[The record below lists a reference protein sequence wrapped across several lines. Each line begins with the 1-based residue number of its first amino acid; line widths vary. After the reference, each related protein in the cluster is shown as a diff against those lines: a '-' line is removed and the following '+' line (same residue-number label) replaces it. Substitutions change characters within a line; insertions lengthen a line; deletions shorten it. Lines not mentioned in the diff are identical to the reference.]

1 MDSNSESVWYGA
13 PPAPETMSAPE
24 PQHEDERHVR
34 LRTDARYFLL
44 LSLALGAVFALLFV
58 NAYALGLNAALLA
71 AAMAAATL
79 LALGK
84 LGLRE
89 RKRDIFWSVS
99 LVLLGLSIAWTANY
113 MTQNVS
119 FLGMF
124 IAELLWLMNAFADIL
139 SWRFGRVVSGGF
151 RLVGRIITHLG
162 EPFRHLAAL
171 RRGGKQTTRSVL
183 LGIVI
188 AVPLLWIVVS
198 LLASADAAFGALIER
213 IFGVWSVSKTVR
225 TVIRAVFYT
234 LIPALVFYSALAA
247 QTERSDFPA
256 KEKRRASALVAITF
270 TGALAVVYAVF
281 CGIQIAVLFAGDVS
295 ALPEGMTYAEYARE
309 GFFQL
314 LLVSGI
320 NVVLIITAQ
329 RRFVSSKALRALLVF
344 LTVCTYLM
352 EASSAMRMM
361 LYVNAYGLTYL
372 RLLVLWFLSL
382 LALILGAAVYTVFH
396 ENFRLFRFTL
406 IVCMALWL
414 VFAFARPDAIAARYN
429 LAKHG
434 LDDTTEAEIAYEC
447 SSDATGALRPYF
459 ADIAGRGEDSTAYLN
474 LTISVMREYSARGV
488 RGFNFSVWE
497 AMRTAEDFIDAYT

>member
-13 PPAPETMSAPE
+13 PSAPETISAPE

-89 RKRDIFWSVS
+89 KKRDIFWSVS

-171 RRGGKQTTRSVL
+171 RRGGFQ
-183 LGIVI
+183 
-188 AVPLLWIVVS
+188 P
-198 LLASADAAFGALIER
+198 
-213 IFGVWSVSKTVR
+213 
-225 TVIRAVFYT
+225 
-234 LIPALVFYSALAA
+234 
-247 QTERSDFPA
+247 
-256 KEKRRASALVAITF
+256 
-270 TGALAVVYAVF
+270 YA
-281 CGIQIAVLFAGDVS
+281 
-295 ALPEGMTYAEYARE
+295 
-309 GFFQL
+309 
-314 LLVSGI
+314 
-320 NVVLIITAQ
+320 
-329 RRFVSSKALRALLVF
+329 
-344 LTVCTYLM
+344 
-352 EASSAMRMM
+352 
-361 LYVNAYGLTYL
+361 
-372 RLLVLWFLSL
+372 
-382 LALILGAAVYTVFH
+382 
-396 ENFRLFRFTL
+396 
-406 IVCMALWL
+406 
-414 VFAFARPDAIAARYN
+414 
-429 LAKHG
+429 
-434 LDDTTEAEIAYEC
+434 
-447 SSDATGALRPYF
+447 
-459 ADIAGRGEDSTAYLN
+459 
-474 LTISVMREYSARGV
+474 
-488 RGFNFSVWE
+488 
-497 AMRTAEDFIDAYT
+497 

>member
-1 MDSNSESVWYGA
+1 MHSESAWYGA
-13 PPAPETMSAPE
+13 PPPAEEMPAPEE
-24 PQHEDERHVR
+24 LHEDTRHIC
-34 LRTDARYFLL
+34 LRENARYFLL

-58 NAYALGLNAALLA
+58 NAFALGLNAALLA

-89 RKRDIFWSVS
+89 KKRDIFWSIS

-119 FLGMF
+119 FLGLF
-124 IAELLWLMNAFADIL
+124 LAELLWLMNAFADIL

-151 RLVGRIITHLG
+151 RLIGRIITHLG
-162 EPFRHLAAL
+162 EPFRHMSAL
-171 RRGGKQTTRSVL
+171 RRGGGKNVRSVL

-188 AVPLLWIVVS
+188 AVPLVWIVVS
-198 LLASADAAFGALIER
+198 LLASADAAFGALMER
-213 IFGVWSVSKTVR
+213 MFGSWSVSKTVL
-225 TVIRAVFYT
+225 TVIRVIFYT
-234 LIPALVFYSALAA
+234 LIPALIFYSALAA

-256 KEKRRASALVAITF
+256 REKRRASAVVAVTF
-270 TGALAVVYAVF
+270 TGALAIVYAVF

-295 ALPEGMTYAEYARE
+295 ALPAGMTYAEYARE

-344 LTVCTYLM
+344 LTACTYLM

-372 RLLVLWFLSL
+372 RLLVLWFLAL

-406 IVCMALWL
+406 IACMALWL

-429 LAKHG
+429 LARHG
-434 LDDTTEAEIAYEC
+434 IDDTTETQIVYES
-447 SSDATGALRPYF
+447 SSDAVGALRPYF
-459 ADIAGRGEDSTAYLN
+459 AGIEARGEDSSTYRN
-474 LTISVMREYSARGV
+474 LTISVIRDYSERGV
-488 RGFNFSVWE
+488 RGFNFSAWE
-497 AMRTAEDFIDAYT
+497 AMRTAEDFIDAYN

>member
-89 RKRDIFWSVS
+89 KKRDIFWSVS

-151 RLVGRIITHLG
+151 RLVGRIITRLG

-171 RRGGKQTTRSVL
+171 RRGSKQTTRSVL

-213 IFGVWSVSKTVR
+213 IFGV
-225 TVIRAVFYT
+225 
-234 LIPALVFYSALAA
+234 
-247 QTERSDFPA
+247 
-256 KEKRRASALVAITF
+256 
-270 TGALAVVYAVF
+270 
-281 CGIQIAVLFAGDVS
+281 
-295 ALPEGMTYAEYARE
+295 
-309 GFFQL
+309 
-314 LLVSGI
+314 
-320 NVVLIITAQ
+320 
-329 RRFVSSKALRALLVF
+329 
-344 LTVCTYLM
+344 
-352 EASSAMRMM
+352 
-361 LYVNAYGLTYL
+361 
-372 RLLVLWFLSL
+372 
-382 LALILGAAVYTVFH
+382 
-396 ENFRLFRFTL
+396 
-406 IVCMALWL
+406 
-414 VFAFARPDAIAARYN
+414 
-429 LAKHG
+429 
-434 LDDTTEAEIAYEC
+434 
-447 SSDATGALRPYF
+447 
-459 ADIAGRGEDSTAYLN
+459 
-474 LTISVMREYSARGV
+474 
-488 RGFNFSVWE
+488 
-497 AMRTAEDFIDAYT
+497 

>member
-1 MDSNSESVWYGA
+1 MNSESVWYGA
-13 PPAPETMSAPE
+13 PPPAEEAPAPEE
-24 PQHEDERHVR
+24 PREDARHLL
-34 LRTDARYFLL
+34 LRTNARYFLP

-89 RKRDIFWSVS
+89 KKRDIFWSVS
-99 LVLLGLSIAWTANY
+99 LVLLGLSVSWTANA
-113 MTQNVS
+113 MTQDVS

-124 IAELLWLMNAFADIL
+124 LAELLWLMNAFADIL
-139 SWRFGRVVSGGF
+139 SWRFGRVVSGAF
-151 RLVGRIITHLG
+151 HLIGRIISHLG
-162 EPFRHLAAL
+162 EPFRHMAAL
-171 RRGGKQTTRSVL
+171 RHGDGKTARGVL

-188 AVPLLWIVVS
+188 AVPLVWIVVS

-213 IFGVWSVSKTVR
+213 VFGGWSVSKTVLTAIR
-225 TVIRAVFYT
+225 VIFYT
-234 LIPALVFYSALAA
+234 LIPALIFYSALAA
-247 QTERSDFPA
+247 QTDRSEFPA
-256 KEKRRASALVAITF
+256 KEKRRASAVAAVTF
-270 TGALAVVYAVF
+270 TGALAIVYAVF

-352 EASSAMRMM
+352 EASSAMRML

-372 RLLVLWFLSL
+372 RLLVLWFLAL

-396 ENFRLFRFTL
+396 EDFRLFRFTL
-406 IVCMALWL
+406 IACMALWL

-429 LAKHG
+429 LARRG
-434 LDDTTEAEIAYEC
+434 LDDTTETQIVYGS
-447 SSDATGALRPYF
+447 SSDAIGALRPFF
-459 ADIAGRGEDSTAYLN
+459 ADIATRGEDSSAYLN
-474 LTISVMREYSARGV
+474 LTISVIREYSERGV
-488 RGFNFSVWE
+488 RSFNFSAWE
-497 AMRTAEDFIDAYT
+497 AMRTAEDFIDAYD

>member
-13 PPAPETMSAPE
+13 PPAPESMGAPE
-24 PQHEDERHVR
+24 TPHENERYFR

-44 LSLALGAVFALLFV
+44 LSLALGAVFALFFV
-58 NAYALGLNAALLA
+58 NAYALGLNAAVLA

-79 LALGK
+79 FALGK

-89 RKRDIFWSVS
+89 GKRDFFWSAS
-99 LVLLGLSIAWTANY
+99 LVLLGLSVAWTANP

-119 FLGMF
+119 FLGLF
-124 IAELLWLMNAFADIL
+124 LAELLWLMNAFADIL

-151 RLVGRIITHLG
+151 RLVGRIITHLPV
-162 EPFRHLAAL
+162 PFRHLAAL
-171 RRGGKQTTRSVL
+171 RRGGRKNAQSVL
-183 LGIVI
+183 LGILI

-198 LLASADAAFGALIER
+198 LLASADAAFGALTER
-213 IFGVWSVSKTVR
+213 IFGGWSVSKTVR

-234 LIPALVFYSALAA
+234 LIPAAVFYAALAA
-247 QTERSDFPA
+247 QTERSEFPA
-256 KEKRRASALVAITF
+256 KETRRAGALIAITF

-320 NVVLIITAQ
+320 NVAVIITAQ
-329 RRFVSSKALRALLVF
+329 RRFVSTRALRALLVF
-344 LTVCTYLM
+344 LTVCTYLT
-352 EASSAMRMM
+352 EASSAMRML

-372 RLLVLWFLSL
+372 RLLVLWFLAL
-382 LALILGAAVYTVFH
+382 LALILGAAAYTVFH
-396 ENFRLFRFTL
+396 EDFRLFRFTL
-406 IVCMALWL
+406 AACMAFWL

-434 LDDTTEAEIAYEC
+434 LDDTTEAEISHEF
-447 SSDATGALRPYF
+447 SSDAIGALRPYF
-459 ADIAGRGEDSTAYLN
+459 ADIAGRGEDSTMYLQ
-474 LTISVMREYSARGV
+474 LTISVIRDCSERGV
-488 RGFNFSVWE
+488 RSFNFSAWE

>member
-13 PPAPETMSAPE
+13 PPAPESMSAPE
-24 PQHEDERHVR
+24 PAHENERYFR

-44 LSLALGAVFALLFV
+44 LSLALGAVFALFFV

-71 AAMAAATL
+71 AAMAAATQ

-89 RKRDIFWSVS
+89 RKRDIFWSAS
-99 LVLLGLSIAWTANY
+99 LVLLGLSVAWTANT

-119 FLGMF
+119 FLGLF
-124 IAELLWLMNAFADIL
+124 LAELLWLMNAFADIL

-151 RLVGRIITHLG
+151 RLVGRIITHLP

-171 RRGGKQTTRSVL
+171 RRGDRKNAQSVL
-183 LGIVI
+183 IGILI

-198 LLASADAAFGALIER
+198 LLASADAAFGALTER
-213 IFGVWSVSKTVR
+213 MFGGWSVSKTAQ

-234 LIPALVFYSALAA
+234 LIPAAVFYAALAA
-247 QTERSDFPA
+247 QTECSEFPA
-256 KEKRRASALVAITF
+256 KERRAGALVAVTF

-320 NVVLIITAQ
+320 NVAVIITAQ
-329 RRFVSSKALRALLVF
+329 RRFVSTWALRALLVF

-352 EASSAMRMM
+352 EASSAMRML

-372 RLLVLWFLSL
+372 RLLVLWFLAL
-382 LALILGAAVYTVFH
+382 LALILGAAAYTVFH
-396 ENFRLFRFTL
+396 EDFRLFRFTL
-406 IVCMALWL
+406 AACMAFWL

-434 LDDTTEAEIAYEC
+434 LDDTTEAEISYEC
-447 SSDATGALRPYF
+447 SSDAIGALRPYF
-459 ADIAGRGEDSTAYLN
+459 ADIAGRGEDSTMYLK
-474 LTISVMREYSARGV
+474 LTISVIRDYSERGV
-488 RGFNFSVWE
+488 RSFNFSAWE
-497 AMRTAEDFIDAYT
+497 AMQTAEDFIDAYT

>member
-58 NAYALGLNAALLA
+58 NVYALGLNAALLA
-71 AAMAAATL
+71 VAMAAATL
-79 LALGK
+79 LALGR

-89 RKRDIFWSVS
+89 KKRDIFWSVS

-151 RLVGRIITHLG
+151 RLIGRIITHLG

-171 RRGGKQTTRSVL
+171 RRGGKKTAQSIL

-188 AVPLLWIVVS
+188 AVPILWIVVS

-329 RRFVSSKALRALLVF
+329 RRFGIEQSAAGAARISHCMYLPHGGIERDAHDALCKRLRPHLSPAAGAVVSFAARADPRRGGVHGVPRGFPAVPLYAHCVHGALARVRLRA
-344 LTVCTYLM
+344 
-352 EASSAMRMM
+352 
-361 LYVNAYGLTYL
+361 
-372 RLLVLWFLSL
+372 
-382 LALILGAAVYTVFH
+382 
-396 ENFRLFRFTL
+396 
-406 IVCMALWL
+406 
-414 VFAFARPDAIAARYN
+414 
-429 LAKHG
+429 
-434 LDDTTEAEIAYEC
+434 
-447 SSDATGALRPYF
+447 
-459 ADIAGRGEDSTAYLN
+459 AGRD
-474 LTISVMREYSARGV
+474 RGAV
-488 RGFNFSVWE
+488 
-497 AMRTAEDFIDAYT
+497 

>member
-13 PPAPETMSAPE
+13 PPAPETLSALE
-24 PQHEDERHVR
+24 PQHEDERHVH

-89 RKRDIFWSVS
+89 KKRDIFWSVS

-119 FLGMF
+119 FLGIF

-247 QTERSDFPA
+247 QTERSDFPT

-344 LTVCTYLM
+344 LTACTYLM

-372 RLLVLWFLSL
+372 RLLEHS
-382 LALILGAAVYTVFH
+382 
-396 ENFRLFRFTL
+396 
-406 IVCMALWL
+406 
-414 VFAFARPDAIAARYN
+414 
-429 LAKHG
+429 
-434 LDDTTEAEIAYEC
+434 
-447 SSDATGALRPYF
+447 
-459 ADIAGRGEDSTAYLN
+459 
-474 LTISVMREYSARGV
+474 
-488 RGFNFSVWE
+488 
-497 AMRTAEDFIDAYT
+497 

>member
-1 MDSNSESVWYGA
+1 M
-13 PPAPETMSAPE
+13 
-24 PQHEDERHVR
+24 
-34 LRTDARYFLL
+34 
-44 LSLALGAVFALLFV
+44 
-58 NAYALGLNAALLA
+58 
-71 AAMAAATL
+71 
-79 LALGK
+79 
-84 LGLRE
+84 
-89 RKRDIFWSVS
+89 
-99 LVLLGLSIAWTANY
+99 
-113 MTQNVS
+113 
-119 FLGMF
+119 
-124 IAELLWLMNAFADIL
+124 
-139 SWRFGRVVSGGF
+139 
-151 RLVGRIITHLG
+151 
-162 EPFRHLAAL
+162 
-171 RRGGKQTTRSVL
+171 L

-198 LLASADAAFGALIER
+198 LLASADAAFGALIGR
-213 IFGVWSVSKTVR
+213 IFGTWSVSKTVR

-344 LTVCTYLM
+344 LTACTYLM

-396 ENFRLFRFTL
+396 EDFRLFRFTL
-406 IVCMALWL
+406 IASMALWL

-434 LDDTTEAEIAYEC
+434 LDDTTEAEIAHEC
-447 SSDATGALRPYF
+447 SSDAIGALRPYF
-459 ADIAGRGEDSTAYLN
+459 ADIAGRSEDSTAYLN

-488 RGFNFSVWE
+488 RSFNFSVWE

>member
-171 RRGGKQTTRSVL
+171 RRGSKQTARSVL

-225 TVIRAVFYT
+225 TAIRAVFYT

-247 QTERSDFPA
+247 QTERA
-256 KEKRRASALVAITF
+256 TF
-270 TGALAVVYAVF
+270 
-281 CGIQIAVLFAGDVS
+281 
-295 ALPEGMTYAEYARE
+295 R
-309 GFFQL
+309 
-314 LLVSGI
+314 
-320 NVVLIITAQ
+320 Q
-329 RRFVSSKALRALLVF
+329 RK
-344 LTVCTYLM
+344 
-352 EASSAMRMM
+352 
-361 LYVNAYGLTYL
+361 N
-372 RLLVLWFLSL
+372 
-382 LALILGAAVYTVFH
+382 
-396 ENFRLFRFTL
+396 
-406 IVCMALWL
+406 
-414 VFAFARPDAIAARYN
+414 AAR
-429 LAKHG
+429 AP
-434 LDDTTEAEIAYEC
+434 
-447 SSDATGALRPYF
+447 SSP
-459 ADIAGRGEDSTAYLN
+459 
-474 LTISVMREYSARGV
+474 
-488 RGFNFSVWE
+488 
-497 AMRTAEDFIDAYT
+497 

>member
-99 LVLLGLSIAWTANY
+99 LVLLGLSIAWTANH

-171 RRGGKQTTRSVL
+171 RRGSKQTTRSVL

-344 LTVCTYLM
+344 LTVCTYQ
-352 EASSAMRMM
+352 
-361 LYVNAYGLTYL
+361 
-372 RLLVLWFLSL
+372 
-382 LALILGAAVYTVFH
+382 I
-396 ENFRLFRFTL
+396 
-406 IVCMALWL
+406 
-414 VFAFARPDAIAARYN
+414 
-429 LAKHG
+429 
-434 LDDTTEAEIAYEC
+434 
-447 SSDATGALRPYF
+447 
-459 ADIAGRGEDSTAYLN
+459 GREH
-474 LTISVMREYSARGV
+474 V
-488 RGFNFSVWE
+488 
-497 AMRTAEDFIDAYT
+497 

>member
-1 MDSNSESVWYGA
+1 MGI
-13 PPAPETMSAPE
+13 
-24 PQHEDERHVR
+24 
-34 LRTDARYFLL
+34 
-44 LSLALGAVFALLFV
+44 LSSKTSQTIPFHQRIRKWFKPCLYILPVICI
-58 NAYALGLNAALLA
+58 GLCP
-71 AAMAAATL
+71 
-79 LALGK
+79 G
-84 LGLRE
+84 
-89 RKRDIFWSVS
+89 S
-99 LVLLGLSIAWTANY
+99 
-113 MTQNVS
+113 
-119 FLGMF
+119 
-124 IAELLWLMNAFADIL
+124 AFAQ
-139 SWRFGRVVSGGF
+139 SY
-151 RLVGRIITHLG
+151 T
-162 EPFRHLAAL
+162 
-171 RRGGKQTTRSVL
+171 
-183 LGIVI
+183 
-188 AVPLLWIVVS
+188 
-198 LLASADAAFGALIER
+198 ASAQFFCYIAQYFKYIVGTAAVVAIFFWAIEH

-372 RLLVLWFLSL
+372 RCGF
-382 LALILGAAVYTVFH
+382 
-396 ENFRLFRFTL
+396 FR
-406 IVCMALWL
+406 
-414 VFAFARPDAIAARYN
+414 
-429 LAKHG
+429 
-434 LDDTTEAEIAYEC
+434 C
-447 SSDATGALRPYF
+447 SR
-459 ADIAGRGEDSTAYLN
+459 
-474 LTISVMREYSARGV
+474 
-488 RGFNFSVWE
+488 
-497 AMRTAEDFIDAYT
+497 